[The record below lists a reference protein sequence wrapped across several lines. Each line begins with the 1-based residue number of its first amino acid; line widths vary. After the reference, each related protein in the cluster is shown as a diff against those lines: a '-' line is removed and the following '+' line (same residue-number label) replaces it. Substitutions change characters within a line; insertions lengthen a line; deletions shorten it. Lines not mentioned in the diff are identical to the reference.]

1 MAINTSP
8 GTPVRHVAT
17 FNSSGTWN
25 APQGVSL
32 AFVSVHGATGG
43 GGGRSGPGSR
53 YSGAAGGSSPIAAGW
68 VQVNPG
74 NPHTITVGA
83 GGSAGT
89 NVNGDTTGNT
99 GGVGGTS
106 SFDGAIT
113 VTGGNGGVGANR
125 YGNNNTVGTLGASSA
140 RTTLPTVSPSNAT
153 TIRVASF
160 TSQQTGAAS
169 GGATAQAGSAST
181 IHIFV

>member
-17 FNSSGTWN
+17 FNSSGNWN

-74 NPHTITVGA
+74 NPHTVTVGA
-83 GGSAGT
+83 GGVGGT
-89 NVNGDTTGNT
+89 NINGDSTGNT
-99 GGVGGTS
+99 GGAGGTS

-113 VTGGNGGVGANR
+113 ITGGNGGVGAAR
-125 YGNNNTVGTLGASSA
+125 YNNNNSAGNLGASSA
-140 RTTLPTVSPSNAT
+140 TTSLPTVNPSATT

-169 GGATAQAGSAST
+169 GGNSAAAGST
-181 IHIFV
+181 GIVHIFV